1 MTTKMDQVAI
11 QMQRLEIIQEMADLE
26 QERDWETKK
35 LKKGRIAKP
44 SELEENMFL
53 SGMFN

>member
-26 QERDWETKK
+26 QEGDWEIKK
-35 LKKGRIAKP
+35 LKKKNCQTI
-44 SELEENMFL
+44 
-53 SGMFN
+53 